1 MTCGLW
7 TAVMKV
13 LFMVD
18 ISSLYRLKLLH
29 LYSRLWVCWGNLVL
43 MLQLTPEIWQ
53 IECCIDEW
61 ITGVK
66 EDIKF
71 SSAAYSS
78 VYMGHL
84 SSLQRFDE
92 RTSAYK
98 LLGKITDNILDVAR
112 YVPVHSLHH
121 WLKVMARLHA
131 GVNLFQETRATPFGF
146 TDNIFDDAIR
156 EYEAETREAARERSH
171 EVMGSDV

>member
-1 MTCGLW
+1 
-7 TAVMKV
+7 
-13 LFMVD
+13 
-18 ISSLYRLKLLH
+18 
-29 LYSRLWVCWGNLVL
+29 
-43 MLQLTPEIWQ
+43 
-53 IECCIDEW
+53 EW

-112 YVPVHSLHH
+112 
-121 WLKVMARLHA
+121 
-131 GVNLFQETRATPFGF
+131 
-146 TDNIFDDAIR
+146 
-156 EYEAETREAARERSH
+156 
-171 EVMGSDV
+171 